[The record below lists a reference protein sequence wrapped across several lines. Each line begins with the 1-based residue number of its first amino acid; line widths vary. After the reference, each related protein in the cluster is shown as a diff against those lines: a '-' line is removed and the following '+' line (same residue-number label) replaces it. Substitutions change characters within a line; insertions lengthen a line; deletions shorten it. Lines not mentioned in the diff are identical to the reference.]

1 MNKVDSNKTIQ
12 QMKQEE
18 VTVLLDKKK
27 TFFMDLLQRTIIH
40 MNRNKCFDIINISE
54 VNTCIQNIHL
64 IYEKI
69 KVLSDKHTVESI
81 LNQLQMINND
91 VSTLLKN
98 YGTLLLDDLLTV
110 CLGNPPSLFS
120 DEEKQK
126 YDLLSKYFHPIS
138 YKVIKKPE
146 NKPSDNP
153 NVIVIHHKDDNDENL
168 VCSDI
173 SMTVKPFHLK
183 VYGLKVLI
191 TNKQSQK
198 SISVQGFVDDSI
210 VQYINNPYIDN
221 KLAQIIDKNILPNDT
236 EYQKKSFQRYIESLS
251 LKDLLI
257 ENVYGVYHKFNSY
270 LNQNK
275 SSQQKMLSSII
286 KDFTQFDL
294 FLKRN
299 MIIYYL
305 IFSDNYENK
314 YLAYLLYDLL
324 SNDTNG
330 TIDTQEQT
338 ILFDSFSWPLK
349 QYFRDAMKKTITYT
363 NELSHFDMEKIPL
376 EQQICLMKTTDIVK
390 EKAMIKLKEIK
401 SKSDDSGTK
410 ARQYLEGLLKIP
422 FQIYKKEPI
431 FCIMDQVKQDF
442 IQLCNKHKIYELYKQ
457 IPKKDNYTNIEI
469 GVYLR
474 LLNPEHVQSKKPTES
489 DLNQIKE
496 AWLKYDKEAMIAEIE
511 RVNAVLTSNTSNIKL
526 PTGVQ
531 SIQPISYKKKKK
543 SEIKQE
549 INAFFDKVKT
559 VDTAASLLFSSK
571 ISTNKDAIQVSITPS
586 SAELKKD
593 CLELSKQF
601 DQINT
606 YIQNIQPTLD
616 KHVYGHVKAKRQ
628 IERILAQWINNDGRS
643 FNEGYILG
651 FEGNP
656 GIGKTTLAK
665 GLSQCLLD
673 ADGTAR
679 PFSIIAMGGSCNA
692 STLVGHSYTY
702 VGSSWGDIVQILID
716 KKCMNP
722 IILIDEVDKISKT
735 ENGKEIIGILTH
747 MLDSTQNNAFQDK
760 YFSGIDIDLSKV
772 LFVLS
777 YNDVSLID
785 KVLLDRIHRIQFD
798 SLSLDDKLVISKQY
812 LLPELCSKTGLK
824 DMIVFTDEALKF
836 VIEENT
842 MEPGVRKLKELLF
855 DIVGEINLKYMKDLD
870 SLVGKELPLTI
881 GIDDLK
887 HTYLKE
893 KKPLRLQRV
902 HEEDR
907 VGVINCLWANIYNL
921 GGILSASASFI
932 PGRGFL
938 ELKLTGLLDKMMDE
952 SFQVS
957 LTNAYSMLDEATKS
971 AIQEKYNGSGVK
983 YGIHL
988 HMGDGS
994 VEKSGTSAGIAITIL
1009 FYSLLTGRK
1018 IKHDFAVTGE
1028 ATNLNGNVGEIGAL
1042 KTKITYG
1049 IKAGVKH
1056 FIYPRENQ
1064 KDFELFLEK
1073 NDVGGDLL
1081 KDIHF
1086 YPVDH
1091 VKEALDLILCD

>member
-1 MNKVDSNKTIQ
+1 
-12 QMKQEE
+12 MKQDE
-18 VTVLLDKKK
+18 VTSLLDKKK

-40 MNRNKCFDIINISE
+40 INRNKSFDIINISE
-54 VNTCIQNIHL
+54 VNICIQNIHL

-69 KVLSDKHTVESI
+69 RLLSEKHSIESI
-81 LNQLQMINND
+81 LNQLQLINND
-91 VSTLLKN
+91 ISTLLKN

-110 CLGNPPSLFS
+110 CLGNNPSSLFS
-120 DEEKQK
+120 NEEKDK
-126 YDLLSKYFHPIS
+126 YDLLAKYFHPIG
-138 YKVIKKPE
+138 YNVIKKTE
-146 NKPSDNP
+146 KAEKAEKADYNLILID
-153 NVIVIHHKDDNDENL
+153 HKDLNENSDVNSDENL

-183 VYGLKVLI
+183 VYGLKVKI
-191 TNKQSQK
+191 TNRQTQK
-198 SISVQGFVDDSI
+198 SILVQGFLDESI
-210 VQYINNPYIDN
+210 VQYISNPFIDN
-221 KLAQIIDKNILPNDT
+221 KLTQMNNKNMLPNDV
-236 EYQKKSFQRYIESLS
+236 EFQKKSFQRFIESLS

-257 ENVYGVYHKFNSY
+257 ENVYGAYNKFNSY
-270 LNQNK
+270 INQIR
-275 SSQQKMLSSII
+275 SSQQKMLTTII
-286 KDFTQFDL
+286 KEFTQSDL
-294 FLKRN
+294 FTKRN
-299 MIIYYL
+299 MIVYYL

-314 YLAYLLYDLL
+314 YMAYLLYDLL
-324 SNDTNG
+324 SNDSNG

-349 QYFRDAMKKTITYT
+349 QFFRDAMKKTISYT

-390 EKAMIKLKEIK
+390 EKAMMKLKEIK

-431 FCIMDQVKQDF
+431 FYIMEKIKQQF
-442 IQLCNKHKIYELYKQ
+442 FQLCNKHSIYENYKH
-457 IPKKDNYTNIEI
+457 IPKKETYSNIEI
-469 GVYLR
+469 GMYLR
-474 LLNPEHVQSKKPTES
+474 SLIQEPKPTPDVSFTENE
-489 DLNQIKE
+489 LTLIKE
-496 AWLKYDKEAMIAEIE
+496 KWLKSDKDSMIAEIE
-511 RVNAVLTSNTSNIKL
+511 RINTVIASKNL
-526 PTGVQ
+526 PASLSLFPNV
-531 SIQPISYKKKKK
+531 PALSYKKKKK

-549 INAFFDKVKT
+549 INAFFHALKKIDKTGSVI
-559 VDTAASLLFSSK
+559 FSSN
-571 ISTNKDAIQVSITPS
+571 STNKD
-586 SAELKKD
+586 EGDEGNGEWKKD
-593 CLELSKQF
+593 LQDLMWYF
-601 DQINT
+601 DHINT

-628 IERILAQWINNDGRS
+628 IERILAQWINGEA

-665 GLSQCLLD
+665 GLSRCLLD
-673 ADGTAR
+673 ENGQER
-679 PFSIIAMGGSCNA
+679 PFAIIAMGGSCNA

-735 ENGKEIIGILTH
+735 DNGKEIIGILTH

-798 SLSLDDKLVISKQY
+798 SLSMDDKLVISKQY
-812 LLPELCSKTGLK
+812 LLPELCAKTGLK

-870 SLVGKELPLTI
+870 SLVGEELPIII

-887 HTYLKE
+887 QKYMKD
-893 KKPLRLQRV
+893 KKPLRMQRV

-938 ELKLTGLLDKMMDE
+938 ELRLTGLLDKMMEE

-957 LTNAYSMLDEATKS
+957 LTNAYSMLDEATK
-971 AIQEKYNGSGVK
+971 AGIQEKYNGSVVK

-1018 IKHDFAVTGE
+1018 IKRDFAVTGE

-1049 IKAGVKH
+1049 IKAGVRH

-1073 NDVGGDLL
+1073 NDIGEELL